1 MTKTDP
7 NETPLDGTR
16 GKKKTETV
24 RQILDAQMFTV
35 TSHECELA
43 HLNTRTEKHG
53 EENAPAADLKLVV
66 TGPHSLIDCFGEG
79 LREFL
84 FREPGVGEDK
94 QTAMDLGG
102 DKRTKVRYP
111 KVKPVTLDDEF
122 PGYTVILSPGL
133 DAGEALTF
141 KGAKLK
147 AFRFKAIDGGAV
159 EVTFSAAV
167 YPDEHQAGVLF
178 GWQKKT
184 LVLTLERPKAASEQQ
199 TRMH

>member
-7 NETPLDGTR
+7 NEKPLDGTT
-16 GKKKTETV
+16 GKASKKATV
-24 RQILDAQMFTV
+24 RQLLDAQMFAV
-35 TSHECELA
+35 EHHETELA

-66 TGPHSLIDCFGEG
+66 TGPHSLIECFGEG

-94 QTAMDLGG
+94 QTSMDLGG

-111 KVKPVTLDDEF
+111 KIKPVTLDDEF
-122 PGYTVILSPGL
+122 PGYTVILSAGL
-133 DAGEALTF
+133 ETGQSLTF
-141 KGAKLK
+141 KDAKLK
-147 AFRFKAIDGGAV
+147 AFKFKAIDGGAV

-184 LVLTLERPKAASEQQ
+184 LVLTLERPKAASEQK
-199 TRMH
+199 TLN

>member
-1 MTKTDP
+1 MKTNPD
-7 NETPLDGTR
+7 EKPLDGTR
-16 GKKKTETV
+16 GKKKAPTV
-24 RQILDAQMFTV
+24 RELLSAQMFAV
-35 TSHECELA
+35 TAHETELA

-66 TGPHSLIDCFGEG
+66 TGPHSLIECFGEG

-111 KVKPVTLDDEF
+111 KIKPVTLDDEF
-122 PGYTVILSPGL
+122 PGYTLILSPGL
-133 DAGEALTF
+133 EVGEPLTF
-141 KGAKLK
+141 NGAKLK
-147 AFRFKAIDGGAV
+147 QFRFRAIDGGAV

-184 LVLTLERPKAASEQQ
+184 LFLTLQRPKAASEQKPLN
-199 TRMH
+199 

>member
-7 NETPLDGTR
+7 NETPIDGTR
-16 GKKKTETV
+16 PKKKPETV
-24 RQILDAQMFTV
+24 RQILEAQMFTV
-35 TSHECELA
+35 ENHETELA

-66 TGPHSLIDCFGEG
+66 TGPHSLIECFGEG

-94 QTAMDLGG
+94 QTALDLGG
-102 DKRTKVRYP
+102 DKRIKVRYP
-111 KVKPVTLDDEF
+111 KIKPVTLDDEF

-133 DAGEALTF
+133 DTGEPLTF

-147 AFRFKAIDGGAV
+147 QFRFRAIDGGAV

-184 LVLTLERPKAASEQQ
+184 LFLTLQRPKAASEQKPLN
-199 TRMH
+199 

>member
-1 MTKTDP
+1 MQKTDP

-16 GKKKTETV
+16 AKKKTETV
-24 RQILDAQMFTV
+24 RQILDAQMV
-35 TSHECELA
+35 AVENHETELA

-53 EENAPAADLKLVV
+53 EDNAPAADLKLVV
-66 TGPHSLIDCFGEG
+66 TGPHSLIECFGEG

-94 QTAMDLGG
+94 QGVIDLGS

-111 KVKPVTLDDEF
+111 KIKPVTFDDEF
-122 PGYTVILSPGL
+122 PGYTVVLSPGL
-133 DAGEALTF
+133 DIGEPLTF

-147 AFRFKAIDGGAV
+147 NFRFRAIDGGAV

-184 LVLTLERPKAASEQQ
+184 LVLTLERPKAASEQK
-199 TRMH
+199 TLN

>member
-16 GKKKTETV
+16 AKKKTESV

-35 TSHECELA
+35 ENHEAELF
-43 HLNTRTEKHG
+43 HLNTRTERHG
-53 EENAPAADLKLVV
+53 EDNVPASDLKFVIA
-66 TGPHSLIDCFGEG
+66 GPHSMIQCFGEG
-79 LREFL
+79 LIEFL
-84 FREPGVGEDK
+84 FREPGVGEDR

-111 KVKPVTLDDEF
+111 KIKPVTMDDEF
-122 PGYTVILSPGL
+122 PGYTVMLSAGL
-133 DAGEALTF
+133 ETGQGLTF
-141 KGAKLK
+141 KDAKLK
-147 AFRFKAIDGGAV
+147 AFKFKAIDGGAV

-184 LVLTLERPKAASEQQ
+184 LVLTLQRPKAASEQQ
-199 TRMH
+199 ARLN

>member
-7 NETPLDGTR
+7 NEKPLDGTT
-16 GKKKTETV
+16 GKSRKASSV

-35 TSHECELA
+35 TAYEAELA

-53 EENAPAADLKLVV
+53 EDNAPAADLKLVI
-66 TGPHSLIDCFGEG
+66 TGPHSLIECFGEG

-111 KVKPVTLDDEF
+111 KIKPVTLDDEF
-122 PGYTVILSPGL
+122 PGYTVLLSPGL
-133 DAGEALTF
+133 DAGETLTF

-147 AFRFKAIDGGAV
+147 QFRFRAIDGGAV

-184 LVLTLERPKAASEQQ
+184 LVLTLERPKAAGEKPTLQ
-199 TRMH
+199 